1 MQTAKEGVGLSRQMH
16 KWHSQ
21 AFTPL
26 TGCQPFPNTVGTAPG
41 MEDWQLQNLFGS
53 WTAASHRHPV
63 AAGLFHSLPGRR
75 RNCACDG
82 FFYINTVLVCCSRYR
97 SSRLR
102 WEQSRRKRTSEA
114 GVDRDGNSPA
124 AFPMILLR
132 FPFIF
137 VISHPIY
144 GNDGNIITELSV
156 AVKARS
162 TGCLFGMPIALFEYS
177 VSCGN
182 GAHRPNMDRRQ
193 ERENRRFS

>member
-1 MQTAKEGVGLSRQMH
+1 MCCSPLPFQQTAGGEK
-16 KWHSQ
+16 
-21 AFTPL
+21 
-26 TGCQPFPNTVGTAPG
+26 
-41 MEDWQLQNLFGS
+41 
-53 WTAASHRHPV
+53 
-63 AAGLFHSLPGRR
+63 
-75 RNCACDG
+75 
-82 FFYINTVLVCCSRYR
+82 
-97 SSRLR
+97 
-102 WEQSRRKRTSEA
+102 SRRKRTSEA

-182 GAHRPNMDRRQ
+182 GRASAEYGPPAGNGKTVDFHESSVWGRDKDRSERRDSHGETGKYCRQ
-193 ERENRRFS
+193 KKEADSAAGTRGRIR

>member
-1 MQTAKEGVGLSRQMH
+1 MCCSPLPFQQTAGG
-16 KWHSQ
+16 
-21 AFTPL
+21 
-26 TGCQPFPNTVGTAPG
+26 
-41 MEDWQLQNLFGS
+41 
-53 WTAASHRHPV
+53 
-63 AAGLFHSLPGRR
+63 
-75 RNCACDG
+75 
-82 FFYINTVLVCCSRYR
+82 
-97 SSRLR
+97 
-102 WEQSRRKRTSEA
+102 EQSRRKRTSEA

-162 TGCLFGMPIALFEYS
+162 TGGLFGMPIALFEYS

-182 GAHRPNMDRRQ
+182 GRASA
-193 ERENRRFS
+193 E